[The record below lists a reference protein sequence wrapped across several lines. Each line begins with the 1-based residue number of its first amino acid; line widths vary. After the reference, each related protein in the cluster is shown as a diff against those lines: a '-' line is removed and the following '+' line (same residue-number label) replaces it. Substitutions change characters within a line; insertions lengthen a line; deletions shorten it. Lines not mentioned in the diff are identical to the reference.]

1 MARKKKVASPSRL
14 RAIKEKI
21 EVQRRRA
28 QRPSLPV
35 NSHAQ
40 VSKSRL
46 EQERAAARK
55 RAQRKAW
62 EDEGV

>member
-1 MARKKKVASPSRL
+1 MPRKKKIATPGRL
-14 RAIKEKI
+14 RAIQEKI

-62 EDEGV
+62 EEEGP

>member
-1 MARKKKVASPSRL
+1 MARKKKTATPARL
-14 RAIKEKI
+14 RAIQEKI

-28 QRPSLPV
+28 QRPALPV

-62 EDEGV
+62 EDENT

>member
-1 MARKKKVASPSRL
+1 MPRKRKIATPGRL
-14 RAIKEKI
+14 RAIVEKI
-21 EVQRRRA
+21 ELQRRRA

-62 EDEGV
+62 DDEGA